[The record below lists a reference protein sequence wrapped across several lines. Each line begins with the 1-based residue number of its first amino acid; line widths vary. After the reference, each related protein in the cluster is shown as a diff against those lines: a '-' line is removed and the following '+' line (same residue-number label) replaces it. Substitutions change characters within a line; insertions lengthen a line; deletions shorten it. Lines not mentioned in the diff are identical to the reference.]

1 VRHLTSVRFGSV
13 RFGSVLGSRFGSGRR
28 RRRATSHRLEASID
42 WDDCDD
48 CDADD
53 DDDDSR
59 RGRASGEDD
68 DDETRETRG
77 DDDGEDDDAFDGTV
91 GGTSAR
97 GTPKLGRRDDDA
109 FDDDDANDGDDD
121 ASERWTN
128 DHERGPDG
136 ERTTRGENRDDR
148 YDAAERDAGFP
159 TRGDARAKLAF
170 RTV

>member
-1 VRHLTSVRFGSV
+1 MHHLTSVRFS
-13 RFGSVLGSRFGSGRR
+13 SRFGSGR

-42 WDDCDD
+42 WDDDD
-48 CDADD
+48 CD

-77 DDDGEDDDAFDGTV
+77 DDDDGEDAFDGTV

-97 GTPKLGRRDDDA
+97 GTPKLGRRDDDDA
-109 FDDDDANDGDDD
+109 FDANDGDDV

-159 TRGDARAKLAF
+159 TRGDARAKLALW
-170 RTV
+170 TL

>member
-1 VRHLTSVRFGSV
+1 MHLTRPVRF
-13 RFGSVLGSRFGSGRR
+13 GSRFGSGR

-42 WDDCDD
+42 CD
-48 CDADD
+48 DD

-77 DDDGEDDDAFDGTV
+77 DDDDGEDDGDAFDGTV

-97 GTPKLGRRDDDA
+97 GTPKLGRRD
-109 FDDDDANDGDDD
+109 DDDDANDGDDD

-159 TRGDARAKLAF
+159 TRGDARAKLALW
-170 RTV
+170 TL